1 MKIKFYADG
10 SVKFFEDGVE
20 VPYPTFDEVVVEID
34 AWYDRH
40 TRDYCIQ
47 CLNKEG
53 YQVGDAVRVGDKW
66 SKDKVVADLRKEHG
80 LA

>member
-1 MKIKFYADG
+1 MTIKFCADG
-10 SVKFFEDGVE
+10 EVKFYENGVE
-20 VPYPTFDEVVVEID
+20 VQLPPFDDKVVEID